1 MCGSARFLRC
11 APCSSHLI
19 AKHRDGDSEKTH
31 LEVLEPEGHIML
43 AISPPSLNSI
53 QVNRTKRIFYFCCQD
68 VNISCFCFFN
78 AQVHG
83 VSMYKY
89 LLFLFALLIVGAYM
103 LIISRNTAVHRHTF
117 NSNSL
122 LSPDRIRRNSATL
135 SRGLKMFVCL
145 QE

>member
-43 AISPPSLNSI
+43 AISPPPSLNSI

-83 VSMYKY
+83 GVH
-89 LLFLFALLIVGAYM
+89 VQ
-103 LIISRNTAVHRHTF
+103 ISSF
-117 NSNSL
+117 
-122 LSPDRIRRNSATL
+122 
-135 SRGLKMFVCL
+135 FVCFVNCRSIYVDHI
-145 QE
+145 QKHGCS